1 MDTPE
6 QSIPALPAETAR
18 LGRAI
23 LPAGHPYR
31 MIGDQLDEL
40 LAGVN
45 LSGLQSSPANGGWP
59 LPPAL
64 LLMVTI
70 FQYMEGLSDSQ
81 MAELT
86 WIRLDWKYALH
97 LPPDNPGLREEVL
110 VEFRQRLVTRRLGGD
125 VFYEVLTRLVERGL
139 CQRWG
144 GLLMVPDIALNLEE
158 LG

>member
-1 MDTPE
+1 MYQSE

-31 MIGDQLDEL
+31 MIGDQLEEL

-45 LSGLQSSPANGGWP
+45 LSGLQPSPINGGWP

-70 FQYMEGLSDSQ
+70 FQYMEGLSDGQ

-86 WIRLDWKYALH
+86 AVRLDWKYALH
-97 LPPDNPGLREEVL
+97 LPLDNPGLQEEVL
-110 VEFRQRLVTRRLGGD
+110 VEFRQRLVTRDVGGD
-125 VFYEVLTRLVERGL
+125 VFYEVLIRLVERGL

-144 GLLMVPDIALNLEE
+144 ELLLLPDLAIDVDEI
-158 LG
+158 G

>member
-1 MDTPE
+1 MKNSE
-6 QSIPALPAETAR
+6 KSIPVMPVETAR

-23 LPAGHPYR
+23 LPPGHPYR
-31 MIGDQLDEL
+31 VIGDQLEEL
-40 LAGVN
+40 LAGVD
-45 LSGLQSSPANGGWP
+45 LSGLQPSPTNGGWP
-59 LPPAL
+59 LPATL

-86 WIRLDWKYALH
+86 WVRLDWKYALH
-97 LPPDNPGLREEVL
+97 LPPDNPGLQEEVL
-110 VEFRQRLVTRRLGGD
+110 VEFRQRLVIRRLGGD

-144 GLLMVPDIALNLEE
+144 GLLLLPDITLDVEE
-158 LG
+158 IG